1 MKGRQIIVDNGKMK
15 QQLYEVFASL
25 DTPQKVEKM
34 LEDLCT
40 HKEIE
45 YMAQRIEGA
54 RLLMSGNTYNQI
66 IAKTNISTAT
76 LGRINRCIQYGN
88 GGYSDILKDFFK
100 D

>member
-1 MKGRQIIVDNGKMK
+1 MKK
-15 QQLYEVFASL
+15 QLYEVFASL
-25 DTPQKVEKM
+25 DTPEKVEKM

-54 RLLMSGNTYNQI
+54 KLLMSGNTYNQI

-76 LGRINRCIQYGN
+76 LGRINRCIQYGS
-88 GGYSDILKDFFK
+88 GGYSGLLKNYLKD
-100 D
+100 